1 MSATRRLG
9 DNPKA
14 KCDEGAASVS
24 PLLAM
29 IALSEQASTPAL
41 RKYIRRGRPV
51 AAGRAGAC
59 RREGLCALGKATL
72 RGAPASRSRSPPP
85 PSVRMPMPV
94 RTPASPRTIAA
105 GATPL
110 GTNVHTRCS
119 RRTHGRSGGIG
130 RAPELRPRGCVRIG
144 AASPG
149 CRSPSLRTEWG
160 KRALMAA
167 TRASEKADGGRTSIW
182 RARRR
187 PLCLMSCHVNLDAGG
202 QRRSPV
208 TLALALHGPRWQ
220 AVIHLGVR
228 RRSVYVGRTPR
239 APGRE
244 APTSKGGISNAL
256 CKDARGTVSR

>member
-1 MSATRRLG
+1 MGATRRLG
-9 DNPKA
+9 DDPKA

-208 TLALALHGPRWQ
+208 ASHARPGPPWTTVAGRDPSRGPSSLRVRWPDT
-220 AVIHLGVR
+220 A
-228 RRSVYVGRTPR
+228 
-239 APGRE
+239 
-244 APTSKGGISNAL
+244 
-256 CKDARGTVSR
+256 CAR

>member
-1 MSATRRLG
+1 M
-9 DNPKA
+9 
-14 KCDEGAASVS
+14 S

-29 IALSEQASTPAL
+29 IALCEQASTPAL

-51 AAGRAGAC
+51 AGRAGAC

-72 RGAPASRSRSPPP
+72 RGAPASRSRSPPSP
-85 PSVRMPMPV
+85 IRAHARARAHPSQ
-94 RTPASPRTIAA
+94 PASPRTIAA

-167 TRASEKADGGRTSIW
+167 TRASEKADGGRQNVKLAGPPPPPLSNVLSRQLG
-182 RARRR
+182 RAGRWTPAPVAGHAR
-187 PLCLMSCHVNLDAGG
+187 PGPPWTTVAG
-202 QRRSPV
+202 RDPSR
-208 TLALALHGPRWQ
+208 GPSSLRVRWPDT
-220 AVIHLGVR
+220 A
-228 RRSVYVGRTPR
+228 
-239 APGRE
+239 
-244 APTSKGGISNAL
+244 
-256 CKDARGTVSR
+256 CAR